1 MRSTRSLLGRL
12 GLLAVALAGALSLIG
27 AAGSTPAHALCI
39 TPPVT
44 DQHGSWRNLDAST
57 RSVTRVRVN
66 NVCSDLRLCD
76 QNGVCTWN
84 GGYFVRV
91 FGKCHPYDC
100 DWGEVKATPMS
111 DGWILATYTRS
122 WATKYVWLKTYGSG
136 PLVRLRVY
144 VRTDFTD
151 ADGRTDYTTDE
162 WFVRT

>member
-12 GLLAVALAGALSLIG
+12 GLMAIALAGALSLIG

-39 TPPVT
+39 TPPLT
-44 DQHGSWRNLDAST
+44 DQHGSWRNLDAGT
-57 RSVTRVRVN
+57 RSVTRVQVN
-66 NVCSDLRLCD
+66 NQCSDLRTCD

-91 FGKCHPYDC
+91 FGRCHPTDC
-100 DWGEVKATPMS
+100 DWGEVKATRMA
-111 DGWILATYTRS
+111 DGWILATYVKS
-122 WATKYVWLKTYGSG
+122 WATKHVWLKTYSFGG
-136 PLVRLRVY
+136 VVHLRVY

>member
-12 GLLAVALAGALSLIG
+12 GLMAIALAGALSLIG

-44 DQHGSWRNLDAST
+44 DQHGSWRNVDAGT

-66 NVCSDLRLCD
+66 NLCSDLRLCD
-76 QNGVCTWN
+76 TNGVCTSN

-91 FGKCHPYDC
+91 FGKCHPTDC

-111 DGWILATYTRS
+111 DGWIRATYARS
-122 WATKYVWLKTYGSG
+122 WATKHVWLKTYGSG

-144 VRTDFTD
+144 VQTDFTA
-151 ADGRTDYTTDE
+151 ADGRTDYITDE